1 MLSRSLAGVQM
12 GLIGVDKEYVG
23 RLIADIKSTIAEI
36 LSYTS
41 SKPFEELSSVE
52 RYAIRYL
59 LVALAEAL
67 MALAIHLAR
76 KVFSREPETPIHA
89 LTILRDEGLLTIDEC
104 DELIKLVRLRNLLVH
119 RYWVIDDE
127 KIYNSIKRDFKA
139 VYSFIERLER
149 FLSNV

>member
-1 MLSRSLAGVQM
+1 M
-12 GLIGVDKEYVG
+12 GLKYIDKEYVG
-23 RLIADIKSTIAEI
+23 KLIADIKSTIAEI

-41 SKPFEELSSVE
+41 SKSFEELSSVE
-52 RYAIRYL
+52 RYAVRYL

-76 KVFSREPETPIHA
+76 RAYNRVPETPIHA
-89 LTILRDEGLLTIDEC
+89 LTILRDAGLLTIDEC

-139 VYSFIERLER
+139 VYSFVERLER
-149 FLSNV
+149 FLSDV

>member
-1 MLSRSLAGVQM
+1 
-12 GLIGVDKEYVG
+12 
-23 RLIADIKSTIAEI
+23 
-36 LSYTS
+36 
-41 SKPFEELSSVE
+41 
-52 RYAIRYL
+52 
-59 LVALAEAL
+59 

-89 LTILRDEGLLTIDEC
+89 LTILRDEGLLSIDEC
-104 DELIKLVRLRNLLVH
+104 NELVKLVRLRNLLVH

-127 KIYNSIKRDFKA
+127 RIYKSVKRDFKA

>member
-1 MLSRSLAGVQM
+1 MSLRG
-12 GLIGVDKEYVG
+12 IDKEYVSKF
-23 RLIADIKSTIAEI
+23 IADIKSTIAEI

-41 SKPFEELSSVE
+41 SKSFEELSSVE

-59 LVALAEAL
+59 LVSLAEAL

-76 KVFSREPETPIHA
+76 SAFNSVPETPIHA

-104 DELIKLVRLRNLLVH
+104 NELVKLVRLRNLLAH

-127 KIYNSIKRDFKA
+127 RIYNSIKRDFKA
-139 VYSFIERLER
+139 VCSFIERLER